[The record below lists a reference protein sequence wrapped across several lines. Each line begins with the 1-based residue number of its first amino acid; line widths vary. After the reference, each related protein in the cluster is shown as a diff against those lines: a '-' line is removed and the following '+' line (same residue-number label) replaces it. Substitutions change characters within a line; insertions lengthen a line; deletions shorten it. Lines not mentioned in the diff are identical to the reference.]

1 MSISDQFE
9 LFVLYFEDKFS
20 KYKLNNQNGFK
31 EQWFGLKSKIKQC
44 ILDKMEQEYNNKNC
58 TYSDK
63 YLYQSHIFNNTNNKM
78 DKYIRGQFQ
87 NANSISDNG
96 KKIIEQYLNIL
107 DDNYIIDKKYYSVV
121 RLYLYKLMIL
131 TFENWKNPNSSK
143 YYQHTKE
150 IEKFL
155 DVQYNGQS
163 FLEYQSK
170 ILYCK
175 KINGKDDIIYDVIKY
190 FETIINDINKK
201 ETIKERL
208 DLMKQKLDKNNNNN
222 NNKFDIDKNVITS
235 LQIKKNIQKKHSK
248 TIKKTR
254 RKKKIP
260 ATVRNTVWI
269 KYNGKVFEG
278 ICFCCKTESITKSNF
293 ECGHIISESDGGEVT
308 IQNLRP
314 ICSLCNKSMGKKN
327 MEEFMKKHGYEN
339 KLIKKCKHCDRF
351 KNSKFETC
359 CGICRRLH
367 NGTHTDQCNARQIE
381 FTSQLPSVIKN
392 NNRNIKPVKSK
403 NITPKKIKFNI
414 NTCSHMELKS
424 IKGIGDKKAVIL
436 IENRP
441 YRSFA
446 QIEKLSC
453 IYGSIINEIK
463 KCTRLR

>member
-222 NNKFDIDKNVITS
+222 NNKFNIDKNI
-235 LQIKKNIQKKHSK
+235 IK
-248 TIKKTR
+248 
-254 RKKKIP
+254 
-260 ATVRNTVWI
+260 
-269 KYNGKVFEG
+269 
-278 ICFCCKTESITKSNF
+278 
-293 ECGHIISESDGGEVT
+293 
-308 IQNLRP
+308 
-314 ICSLCNKSMGKKN
+314 
-327 MEEFMKKHGYEN
+327 
-339 KLIKKCKHCDRF
+339 
-351 KNSKFETC
+351 
-359 CGICRRLH
+359 
-367 NGTHTDQCNARQIE
+367 
-381 FTSQLPSVIKN
+381 
-392 NNRNIKPVKSK
+392 
-403 NITPKKIKFNI
+403 
-414 NTCSHMELKS
+414 
-424 IKGIGDKKAVIL
+424 
-436 IENRP
+436 
-441 YRSFA
+441 
-446 QIEKLSC
+446 
-453 IYGSIINEIK
+453 
-463 KCTRLR
+463 